1 MTLELTLLLAL
12 VTVVIL
18 KVMAGDSGPIG
29 AFQNS
34 AGYLGARVEHDLSS
48 GRCFQRAE
56 GQTPCQN
63 VIKWTKDH

>member
-29 AFQNS
+29 AFENS
-34 AGYLGARVEHDLSS
+34 AGFLGARIEHDLSS
-48 GRCFQRAE
+48 GRCFQVS
-56 GQTPCQN
+56 QKSKPCTN
-63 VIKWTKDH
+63 TLKWTKDY